1 MELITGIVFSVLLV
15 TISYSINRQL
25 LGEKLV
31 VDGYRI
37 ALTASCV
44 VVLAL
49 VGESLVNPLYT
60 AWAGEKLWVYRI
72 LPMHD
77 GNVSALGVMV
87 WAAYGIHL
95 YFTRQTLIRKLPN
108 SLNNSVGMAV
118 IIGFEAPFICE
129 VLGNLL
135 FLQLLG
141 EYYAYYLPG
150 DVFHLTSFRVVPIYM
165 LCLFVGLVI
174 LNKLENLPRKMV
186 LPPALLSA
194 GVAYLV
200 TG

>member
-1 MELITGIVFSVLLV
+1 MKDDLQTLKLNHGGRDSSVWHAV
-15 TISYSINRQL
+15 NRQL
-25 LGEKLV
+25 ARPLGW
-31 VDGYRI
+31 
-37 ALTASCV
+37 
-44 VVLAL
+44 VLL
-49 VGESLVNPLYT
+49 IVGSL
-60 AWAGEKLWVYRI
+60 
-72 LPMHD
+72 
-77 GNVSALGVMV
+77 V

-95 YFTRQTLIRKLPN
+95 YFSRQTLMRKLPN
-108 SLNNSVGMAV
+108 RLNNSAGMAF

-174 LNKLENLPRKMV
+174 LGKLENLPRKMV
-186 LPPALLSA
+186 LPPALMSA

>member
-1 MELITGIVFSVLLV
+1 MVLITGIVFSALLV
-15 TISYSINRQL
+15 TISYHINRHL
-25 LGEKLV
+25 LGGNLA
-31 VDGYRI
+31 VDTYRL

-44 VVLAL
+44 VLLAL
-49 VGESLVNPLYT
+49 LCESLVNPLYT
-60 AWAGEKLWVYRI
+60 AWAGEKLWVYRV
-72 LPMHD
+72 LPLHD
-77 GNVSALGVMV
+77 GNLSALGVMV

-95 YFTRQTLIRKLPN
+95 YFTRQTLTRKLPN
-108 SLNNSVGMAV
+108 GLNNSAGMAF
-118 IIGFEAPFICE
+118 IIGFEAPLICE

-174 LNKLENLPRKMV
+174 LGKLENLPRKML
-186 LPPALLSA
+186 LPPALMSA

>member
-1 MELITGIVFSVLLV
+1 MVLISGIVFSLLLV
-15 TISYSINRQL
+15 TISYSINRRL

-31 VDGYRI
+31 VDVYQ
-37 ALTASCV
+37 LTLTTSCV

-49 VGESLVNPLYT
+49 AAESLVNPLYT
-60 AWAGEKLWVYRI
+60 AWAGQKLWVYRV
-72 LPMHD
+72 LPLHD
-77 GNVSALGVMV
+77 GNVSALGGMV

-95 YFTRQTLIRKLPN
+95 YFTRQMLLRRLPN
-108 SLNNSVGMAV
+108 GLNNNAGIAV
-118 IIGFEAPFICE
+118 IMGFEAPFICE

-150 DVFHLTSFRVVPIYM
+150 DVFHLTSFQVVPIYM

-174 LNKLENLPRKMV
+174 LGKLESLPRKMV
-186 LPPALLSA
+186 LPPALMSA